1 MVLGGGP
8 KVLTLLKIEMI
19 EVSLKI
25 PTIEQV
31 RRRAAVVVD
40 LVGGG
45 SSLWTWQKMSRYE

>member
-25 PTIEQV
+25 PTIEQM
-31 RRRAAVVVD
+31 RRRAGVVVD